1 MGDSLTVPDDLLD
14 LVTTDRIGHVSFIRP
29 DGSIVTHLMWIDWD
43 GSRIVTS
50 SPVGSVKGDHARR
63 DPHVSVSV
71 SDPED
76 PWRFVIVRGY
86 VTDIQP
92 DEDLA
97 FIDKMSL
104 RYSGTPYRWRTN
116 EREVFYITPEH
127 LRTGRGGW
135 HRRKT

>member
-1 MGDSLTVPDDLLD
+1 MNDSLTVPDDLLD
-14 LVTTDRIGHVSFIRP
+14 LVTTDRIGHVSFVRP

-50 SPVGSVKGDHARR
+50 SPVGSVKGGHVRR
-63 DPHVSVSV
+63 NSHVSVSV

-76 PWRFVIVRGY
+76 PWRYVIVRGQ

-92 DEDLA
+92 DVNLA

-104 RYSGTPYRWRTN
+104 RYTGSAYRWRTN
-116 EREVFYITPEH
+116 EREMFFISPEH
-127 LRTGRGGW
+127 MRTGRGGW
-135 HRRKT
+135 HRRKP